1 MKEDLTIFF
10 GCKGLTTPCTSM
22 PSAPKHEACNTAKH
36 RLSIMAGIWEAN
48 RQPTVSQPSPNR
60 QPTASQPSANSQPTV
75 SQQSANRQPAN
86 VCCRIYSYNSFVS
99 TLRAIKHCSVYKGD
113 EYITSSACILYI
125 KECYCLNYI

>member
-86 VCCRIYSYNSFVS
+86 VCCRIYSIPTTPSYLLYAPSSIAACTREMNTSRQV
-99 TLRAIKHCSVYKGD
+99 RVYS
-113 EYITSSACILYI
+113 I
-125 KECYCLNYI
+125 